1 MTGTDGIDSGTHAT
15 SRARS
20 TRASSRARRPA
31 DIRTD
36 GGDVVRGE
44 RFAGGPARAFLSSLD
59 GGEPAPDAR
68 LFAADLDV
76 DRAHV
81 VMLAEQDI
89 IEAADAA
96 AILDALAAVEAEGV
110 GELPEAEDVHAAI
123 ETAVVER
130 VGDAGRRMHTARSRN
145 DEVATCIRHRLRAD
159 LLGATEAAVDC
170 REALLDCAAAHVET
184 VLPGYTHRQPAQPTT
199 VAHWCLSYA
208 GALGRDI
215 DRLLAAYDRTN
226 RSPLGAAAF
235 AGTPFDVDRERTAAL
250 LGFDGLV
257 HNAADAVASRDF
269 ALEALGACATLGTTL
284 AGCCTDG
291 IEFASDGLLTLD
303 DDYASTSSV
312 MPQKKN
318 PDTLELARARAG
330 DAAAA
335 EEGVRSI
342 VSGLPRAYNRD
353 LQRATP
359 HVWRGVDAVTDAA
372 SVVAGAIATATW
384 DEDACLAAA
393 DDGFST
399 ATGVADAFA
408 AAGVPFRTAHAIVA
422 DAAERLATGE
432 ADDGAASADT
442 EGDAATRREAL
453 DAAAE
458 EALGGPLSDHVDPA
472 AIERALNPA
481 TNVAERDSTGGPA
494 PVAVTAALEEARESL
509 AADRADIAA
518 RREALGAA
526 AETLDTEVARHA

>member
-1 MTGTDGIDSGTHAT
+1 
-15 SRARS
+15 
-20 TRASSRARRPA
+20 
-31 DIRTD
+31 
-36 GGDVVRGE
+36 
-44 RFAGGPARAFLSSLD
+44 
-59 GGEPAPDAR
+59 
-68 LFAADLDV
+68 
-76 DRAHV
+76 V
-81 VMLAEQDI
+81 VMLSDQDI
-89 IEAADAA
+89 IQAEDAA

-110 GELPEAEDVHAAI
+110 GGLPEAEDVHAAI

-159 LLGATEAAVDC
+159 LLGAAEAAVDC
-170 REALLDCAAAHVET
+170 REALLDCAADHVET
-184 VLPGYTHRQPAQPTT
+184 VMPGYTHRQPAQPTT
-199 VAHWCLSYA
+199 VGHWCLSYA
-208 GALGRDI
+208 EALGRDV

-269 ALEALGACATLGTTL
+269 ALEALGACTTL

-359 HVWRGVDAVTDAA
+359 HIWRGVDAVTDAA

-393 DDGFST
+393 DDGFAT
-399 ATGVADAFA
+399 ATGVADALA

-422 DAAERLATGE
+422 DAAERLAAGE
-432 ADDGAASADT
+432 SEDGAASADA
-442 EGDAATRREAL
+442 EGATATRREAL
-453 DAAAE
+453 DAAAA
-458 EALGGPLSDHVDPA
+458 EALGGPLADHVDPD

-481 TNVAERDSTGGPA
+481 TNVAERDPVGGPA
-494 PVAVTAALEEARESL
+494 PAAVTAALDEGRDGVS
-509 AADRADIAA
+509 ADRADIAA
-518 RREALGAA
+518 RREALATA
-526 AETLDTEVARHA
+526 AEALDTEVARHA